1 MGVSGLPADYQRF
14 SSPPVQPN
22 VNNAE
27 YQRFTSPPA
36 GTHTIQAQHNMY
48 AGISDSQTSQFPGV
62 QQQQYS
68 QQAQQGHNN
77 MQQPPWSQFAGVN
90 DVTAQMGMQFG
101 RSAVAAGQDYMNK
114 NVMRHL
120 PVAHLLHSFNVSN
133 KYVLLK
139 LRLVIFPWRHRPW
152 SRLVKRN
159 DTSGQVEGY
168 KPPRDDINSPDMY
181 IPVMSLVTYIL
192 LAGVVTGKRGEF
204 HPDDLGMT
212 ASKSL
217 GIIFIE
223 FVIIKLGT
231 YLLNIG
237 GEGTVVD
244 LFSYSGYKFVGI
256 IATLLVQLIN
266 VRGWLY
272 WSIFVYA
279 FCANAFFLLRSLRYV
294 VLPDPSLQG
303 AFSDTSNAT
312 ATSTVTHAQRSRRI
326 KFLFFIAVSQILW
339 MWYLIRV

>member
-1 MGVSGLPADYQRF
+1 
-14 SSPPVQPN
+14 
-22 VNNAE
+22 
-27 YQRFTSPPA
+27 
-36 GTHTIQAQHNMY
+36 
-48 AGISDSQTSQFPGV
+48 
-62 QQQQYS
+62 
-68 QQAQQGHNN
+68 
-77 MQQPPWSQFAGVN
+77 
-90 DVTAQMGMQFG
+90 
-101 RSAVAAGQDYMNK
+101 
-114 NVMRHL
+114 
-120 PVAHLLHSFNVSN
+120 
-133 KYVLLK
+133 
-139 LRLVIFPWRHRPW
+139 
-152 SRLVKRN
+152 
-159 DTSGQVEGY
+159 
-168 KPPRDDINSPDMY
+168 
-181 IPVMSLVTYIL
+181 MSLVTYIL

-279 FCANAFFLLRSLRYV
+279 FCANAFFLVSWIITHSSDCKKSTPLMLYVQLRSLRYV

>member
-114 NVMRHL
+114 NVCL
-120 PVAHLLHSFNVSN
+120 PF
-133 KYVLLK
+133 
-139 LRLVIFPWRHRPW
+139 
-152 SRLVKRN
+152 
-159 DTSGQVEGY
+159 
-168 KPPRDDINSPDMY
+168 RD
-181 IPVMSLVTYIL
+181 L
-192 LAGVVTGKRGEF
+192 LAIMDHG
-204 HPDDLGMT
+204 
-212 ASKSL
+212 
-217 GIIFIE
+217 
-223 FVIIKLGT
+223 
-231 YLLNIG
+231 
-237 GEGTVVD
+237 
-244 LFSYSGYKFVGI
+244 
-256 IATLLVQLIN
+256 
-266 VRGWLY
+266 
-272 WSIFVYA
+272 
-279 FCANAFFLLRSLRYV
+279 
-294 VLPDPSLQG
+294 
-303 AFSDTSNAT
+303 
-312 ATSTVTHAQRSRRI
+312 
-326 KFLFFIAVSQILW
+326 
-339 MWYLIRV
+339 